1 MRLVR
6 GAVFGDDYEV
16 NDEVLSGAVD
26 DDFFFFDLFG
36 ELTDFNFLF
45 LDCCTAECALHMAAS
60 SECEHRRRLLPVA
73 AQRSEKLEELEAD
86 ELQFE
91 FVHLELCVADDH
103 LTEVSPAGA
112 TRALHARGGRGGR
125 GAVSVCAPRVVRR

>member
-36 ELTDFNFLF
+36 ELADFNFFF
-45 LDCCTAECALHMAAS
+45 LDCCTAEYFLSPSEARAGSAAERSVAERIHRSSMA
-60 SECEHRRRLLPVA
+60 ERI
-73 AQRSEKLEELEAD
+73 
-86 ELQFE
+86 
-91 FVHLELCVADDH
+91 
-103 LTEVSPAGA
+103 
-112 TRALHARGGRGGR
+112 
-125 GAVSVCAPRVVRR
+125 